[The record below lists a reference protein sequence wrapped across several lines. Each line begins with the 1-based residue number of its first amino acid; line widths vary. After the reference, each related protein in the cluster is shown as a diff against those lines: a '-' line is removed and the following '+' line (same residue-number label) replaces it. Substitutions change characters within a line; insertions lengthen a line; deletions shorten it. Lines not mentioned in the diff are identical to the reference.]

1 MSTTDIWQPLLINPW
16 THNLLQLLLGAI
28 YWSTRIQTPATTRS
42 KTQPPII
49 EGDNNRREREQEN
62 TFGTD
67 GSTTNNT
74 DIAVISPGEIAAIAS
89 VAGLLFVLAVIVIS
103 LAVGIVVYR
112 RWKVEQVKKALLE
125 IRPAHLTIGMVKWAC
140 MIFAMIDITVFSADN
155 ATYDLPMLAQHYRIF
170 KSLKKG
176 KAGGPR
182 GSNGIKSTTSE
193 NIKLYE
199 SPYIR

>member
-1 MSTTDIWQPLLINPW
+1 M
-16 THNLLQLLLGAI
+16 
-28 YWSTRIQTPATTRS
+28 STRIQTRATTQS

-74 DIAVISPGEIAAIAS
+74 DSSEDSSSISPGEIAAIAS

-112 RWKVEQVKKALLE
+112 RWRVEQVKKALLE
-125 IRPAHLTIGMVKWAC
+125 IRPAHLTIGMAKWAC
-140 MIFAMIDITVFSADN
+140 MIFAMININWHLFMFSADN

-170 KSLKKG
+170 KSLKKR
-176 KAGGPR
+176 KAGGHS
-182 GSNGIKSTTSE
+182 GSNGRKSTASD
-193 NIKLYE
+193 NIYE
-199 SPYIR
+199 SPYDEASFIAAL